1 MYPVCV
7 CVRASVCVYV
17 RAYECVRVVG
27 EVFAQSEFASF
38 DENVS
43 AFPLGLYLKFSL
55 MWFILSYSFLP
66 FNPQM
71 VRLHPVRLA
80 FTSSSA

>member
-1 MYPVCV
+1 MSCSSDFTFEELGEAENMHLHVPCV
-7 CVRASVCVYV
+7 CAC
-17 RAYECVRVVG
+17 ECVRVVG

-55 MWFILSYSFLP
+55 ILSCC
-66 FNPQM
+66 
-71 VRLHPVRLA
+71 
-80 FTSSSA
+80 